1 MLTECPHCLS
11 VLKVSAELI
20 YAGDPRVRC
29 GECLR
34 VFSARDHLT
43 QADADL
49 DTTKIYQAPK
59 RETATTE
66 EPYFSLKPEVAE
78 GLQAIVDKPRKSK
91 QAAKTAGPSS
101 ATATIEPPPVE
112 RARRAAIPSR
122 ASDAPVAKPDLKQTK
137 KAAPTAPKP
146 RTATAPPAAMPASNP
161 ESSKNRHISVLS
173 SNNNAG
179 RSAPLRSWSVVT
191 ILLLAALTL
200 LAADAIRSVMNDAN
214 MRDRLSE
221 IWCGISS
228 CDTTASRD
236 FSQLQI
242 VRRKIYAHPNADG
255 VLVISLAMVNRLNV
269 EMEYPT
275 LQVRMTDQNGE
286 VIARGHF
293 EPSHY
298 VPGYETGMTITPQRV
313 LDVVLQVEDPGEAAQ
328 SFDLEFK

>member
-11 VLKVSAELI
+11 VLKVSAEQI

-49 DTTKIYQAPK
+49 DTTKIYQPPR

-66 EPYFSLKPEVAE
+66 ESYFSLKPEVAE
-78 GLQAIVDKPRKSK
+78 GLQAIVDKPQKKK
-91 QAAKTAGPSS
+91 QTRAVTNAVAST
-101 ATATIEPPPVE
+101 TTVELPPVE

-122 ASDAPVAKPDLKQTK
+122 TTDIPTHTADKASPNTPSEPIVKKPAPA
-137 KAAPTAPKP
+137 
-146 RTATAPPAAMPASNP
+146 PAAMADSSN
-161 ESSKNRHISVLS
+161 EGSKDRHISVLS
-173 SNNNAG
+173 RNNNSG
-179 RSAPLRSWSVVT
+179 RSAPIRSWSVLT
-191 ILLLAALTL
+191 FLLLGVLTL
-200 LAADAIRSVMNDAN
+200 LAINAVRSVAN
-214 MRDRLSE
+214 NESMRASLSNA
-221 IWCGISS
+221 WCSIGPCGAS
-228 CDTTASRD
+228 ASRE
-236 FSQLQI
+236 FSQLKI
-242 VRRKIYAHPNADG
+242 LRRKIYAHPNAEG
-255 VLVISLAMVNRLNV
+255 VLVISLAMVNQLAQ

-298 VPGYETGMTITPQRV
+298 VPGYEAGMTIAPERV